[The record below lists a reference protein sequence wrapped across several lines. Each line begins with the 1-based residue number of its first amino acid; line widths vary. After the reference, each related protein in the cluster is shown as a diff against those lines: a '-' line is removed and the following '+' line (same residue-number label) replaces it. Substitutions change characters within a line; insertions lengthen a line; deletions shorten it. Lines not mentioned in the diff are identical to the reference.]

1 MGRDYE
7 KINEYAKIFYQKF
20 ILLCQCLNSIISQG
34 SCFGKNKEFFNL
46 LKEVAQEKKIVH
58 LKKSKWIFWYRH
70 CTHKTFSIVKTGVAR
85 QASFIFKQKLLF
97 LLFLNLW

>member
-1 MGRDYE
+1 MTSSERWVGRDYE

-46 LKEVAQEKKIVH
+46 LKEVAQEKKTVH
-58 LKKSKWIFWYRH
+58 LNKSKMDILVQ
-70 CTHKTFSIVKTGVAR
+70 TLPS
-85 QASFIFKQKLLF
+85 
-97 LLFLNLW
+97 